1 MTGIE
6 NGWVCDV
13 ELAKKIIL
21 AHFDTSKYYC
31 CSVYGDKSMDKVRN
45 NLQDFDGD
53 FSIIREKGW
62 FLGGPDGWSGF
73 VICTWLKEMNDCDP
87 NEEVLS
93 VCEVDGKPIVFVLH
107 ESD

>member
-21 AHFDTSKYYC
+21 AHFDTSEYYC
-31 CSVYGDKSMDKVRN
+31 CSVY
-45 NLQDFDGD
+45 GD

-73 VICTWLKEMNDCDP
+73 VICTLDTWLKEMNDCDP

>member
-1 MTGIE
+1 MNNMTGIE

-31 CSVYGDKSMDKVRN
+31 CSVY
-45 NLQDFDGD
+45 
-53 FSIIREKGW
+53 
-62 FLGGPDGWSGF
+62 
-73 VICTWLKEMNDCDP
+73 
-87 NEEVLS
+87 
-93 VCEVDGKPIVFVLH
+93 EVDGKPIVFVLH